1 MANGCRPVRGQGPE
15 PIADLWDVECLRG
28 AIASTWRTTTAP
40 NKGLAR
46 EISSP

>member
-1 MANGCRPVRGQGPE
+1 MANACRPVRGQGPE

-28 AIASTWRTTTAP
+28 GDRAELRTTTAP
-40 NKGLAR
+40 NKRLAW